1 VSFKLNSSDLTAQAQ
16 THISNLADIMR
27 KHPQTNIDISG
38 HADSTG
44 RQVFNQKLSDKRANS
59 FANSLQAK
67 GVEKVQIVSAIGYGA
82 TQPKASNATPEG
94 RRANRR
100 IDAIIT
106 VREDSFK

>member
-1 VSFKLNSSDLTAQAQ
+1 
-16 THISNLADIMR
+16 
-27 KHPQTNIDISG
+27 
-38 HADSTG
+38 
-44 RQVFNQKLSDKRANS
+44 
-59 FANSLQAK
+59 
-67 GVEKVQIVSAIGYGA
+67 VSAIGYGA

>member
-1 VSFKLNSSDLTAQAQ
+1 
-16 THISNLADIMR
+16 MR